1 MGTRNPRWS
10 EQEIATLRAVY
21 PDGGMPAAMASLP
34 GRPRQAIYVKANR
47 LGLHTEH
54 RPNAPELALHGEQ
67 LQQAMDLRAQGWGCE
82 RIGKHFG
89 MAEVTVSNAVIIE
102 EGRRKGYTHLPR
114 DPKGQL
120 LPVSIEALRLAMRKG
135 WKSRD
140 IQERC
145 GVSAACVAE
154 QRRRYQRDLKAR
166 GKAALPP
173 PGGGQAYSGKRV
185 SRADRQRVEQ
195 LYMEGLGAA
204 KIVERTGVS
213 RTTVQRIRQ
222 NLVKRL
228 RRKGEE
234 LPGCDASG
242 RRHTQAESARFI
254 PPELIDQLRAKILAG
269 EPVIRGAN
277 ELGIGGSS
285 AYKIRDA
292 LRAELEARGESLPD
306 PVRPGRV
313 RSARHPSRTAR
324 WLPTGAK
331 HIYRYRQL
339 LATMPP
345 DQAKAAMLAEIEQ
358 AEAANRAA
366 RQAEA
371 ARPLTFE
378 EQLER
383 VRTGR
388 ATIVANIPMPTRAL
402 PDMTLGGVATGQL
415 A

>member
-1 MGTRNPRWS
+1 MAIRNPNWTH
-10 EQEIATLRAVY
+10 QEIATLRDVY
-21 PDGGMPAAMASLP
+21 PVGGMPAAMASLP
-34 GRPRQAIYVKANR
+34 RRPRQAIYVKANR

-54 RPNAPELALHGEQ
+54 RPDAPQLALRGEQ

-82 RIGKHFG
+82 RIGNLFG
-89 MAEVTVSNAVIIE
+89 MAEMTVSNAVIIE
-102 EGRRKGYTHLPR
+102 EGRRKGYAPLAR
-114 DPKGQL
+114 DQNGRL
-120 LPVSIEALRLAMRKG
+120 LPASIETMRLLMRKG

-145 GVSAACVAE
+145 GVSASCVAE

-166 GKAALPP
+166 GKAAMPP

-185 SRADRQRVEQ
+185 SRADRLRVEQ
-195 LYMEGLGAA
+195 LYMEGLGAT

-213 RTTVQRIRQ
+213 YTTVQRIRQ
-222 NLVKRL
+222 RLVKRL
-228 RRKGEE
+228 RRKGEA

-242 RRHTQAESARFI
+242 RRRTQASSARFI
-254 PPELIDQLRAKILAG
+254 PPELIDQLRARILARD
-269 EPVIRGAN
+269 PVIRAAS

-285 AYKIRDA
+285 AYKIRDK
-292 LRAELEARGESLPD
+292 LRAELEARGQTLPN

-313 RSARHPSRTAR
+313 TSTLHPSRTAK

-331 HIYRYRQL
+331 HIYRYGQL
-339 LATMPP
+339 LATMPA

-358 AEAANRAA
+358 VVAADRAA

-383 VRTGR
+383 VRAGR
-388 ATIVANIPMPTRAL
+388 ATLVANIPMPTRAL